1 MARVTVEDCVSEV
14 TNRFELVVLAAER
27 AKKINSGA
35 AITVARDN
43 DKDAVIALRE
53 IASNNLDIEGLRAS
67 LLKRLQKRHAIE
79 EIEDDEES
87 LLSAIEETFEYTDG
101 SEFGMDD
108 AEESSSVEVFED
120 MDDQI

>member
-53 IASNNLDIEGLRAS
+53 IASSNLDIEGLRTS

-87 LLSAIEETFEYTDG
+87 LLSAVEESFEYTDG
-101 SEFGMDD
+101 SEFGMD
-108 AEESSSVEVFED
+108 EEELSNMEGFEEI
-120 MDDQI
+120 DDKI